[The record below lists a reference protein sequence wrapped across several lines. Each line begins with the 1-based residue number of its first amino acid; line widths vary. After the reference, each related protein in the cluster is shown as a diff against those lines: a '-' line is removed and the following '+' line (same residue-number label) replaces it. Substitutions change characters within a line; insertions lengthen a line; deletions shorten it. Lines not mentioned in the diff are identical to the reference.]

1 MKKSTLALMLVALC
15 CLGVVRLLSQEKSTI
30 SVRGGQ
36 ISAGVVVLD
45 VARGERTFTLQCNE
59 NAQDCTLLSNGKYLM
74 IELPKNFGMY
84 ECKDVEVYPESAS
97 TSDAGAPD
105 KNKKVGEYCLIER

>member
-15 CLGVVRLLSQEKSTI
+15 FSGVRLLSQEKSTI
-30 SVRGGQ
+30 SVRRGE
-36 ISAGVVVLD
+36 ISGGVVVLD
-45 VARGERTFTLQCNE
+45 VARGERSFTLQCNE

-84 ECKDVEVYPESAS
+84 ECKDVEVYPESAN
-97 TSDAGAPD
+97 TSDATVPD
-105 KNKKVGEYCLIER
+105 KNKKVGEYCLIEK